1 MHASIIV
8 TYRCNAR
15 CNMCE
20 VWKHP
25 TKPSEE
31 ITPRI
36 IEKLPPMFFANIT
49 GGEPFVREDLPEI
62 VNILRRKAKRIVVST
77 NGFFT
82 ERIVALC
89 KKFPDVGIRISIE
102 GLQESNDS
110 IRGIPAGYQRIM
122 NTLEQLRQMGIRDIG
137 FGITIQDMN
146 ARDLVP
152 LYEMAKKMGYEFA
165 TATLHNSHYF
175 HKWDNQIK
183 DKEMVTGEI
192 RKLINLLL
200 KSKRPKDWFRAYFN
214 WGLINYIQTKPRL
227 LPCEMGTNGF
237 FLDPFGDILPCN
249 GMDEKLS
256 MGNLNERSWEE
267 IWEGEQAKKV
277 REAVKNCKKNCW
289 MIGSAAPAIWHHP
302 IKPVLWVIG
311 RKLWSWE

>member
-1 MHASIIV
+1 
-8 TYRCNAR
+8 
-15 CNMCE
+15 MCE

-214 WGLINYIQTKPRL
+214 WGLINYYSGKPQVASL
-227 LPCEMGTNGF
+227 
-237 FLDPFGDILPCN
+237 
-249 GMDEKLS
+249 
-256 MGNLNERSWEE
+256 
-267 IWEGEQAKKV
+267 
-277 REAVKNCKKNCW
+277 
-289 MIGSAAPAIWHHP
+289 
-302 IKPVLWVIG
+302 
-311 RKLWSWE
+311 